1 VYHWLL
7 SITLAVVADISAG
20 WFNRCGKWVVLSTI
34 ASFSFVSWHYFFSR
48 MEDHCIEALCSNLL
62 ANVVGLGVL
71 SQSVGL
77 RATFAEYNF

>member
-1 VYHWLL
+1 M
-7 SITLAVVADISAG
+7 VADISAAQY
-20 WFNRCGKWVVLSTI
+20 NRCGKWVYLSTI
-34 ASFSFVSWHYFFSR
+34 ASFSFVSWHYFFSC